1 MIKTKPYIIDY
12 KKPIVFIGSEY
23 VDLQG
28 NIFKSSKELKM
39 AQETAQFQMNEIVY
53 CPHCHAGNRDV
64 DWGFPR
70 EQKKKFVHKGQCPN
84 CGERLSLEYQESFG
98 LRVTVRNKKDE
109 EPMSMMRVTAKAPAH
124 CPSKLKWWPV
134 SDGKL
139 AIEIVSDLYFNR
151 TMYGHYWLHREVVRH
166 RFIFNFDTGL
176 CYAMRGIDEKGAPSK
191 YSSQIHRLQNCTFS
205 YMRDIPYGTTQ
216 DFIEVVMQA
225 MKEYKNIPFATINK
239 DGDKNNRE
247 CICCN
252 TKVLCHSLSFINY
265 FSDMKLNDLTD
276 MISLNHESISSNTKR
291 VFRKLIALSKDG
303 EVEWLP
309 KYMQKRSIRNRLN
322 KRVSTFFIYKWLHA
336 CGISDVNVMNRIIDS
351 YIDEYD
357 APYDEDESYYMQN
370 ARTKSLMRIV
380 RRYCINTSDIQIK
393 FVRWAL
399 KGRNASSIYQFIKSV
414 FDNQAYLLDDSAR
427 MYNALASV
435 NYELPANVGT
445 LKELHDALSA
455 LNNKRRFSN
464 LQIEYS
470 DEEKELEM
478 DLDGYSFRLPKDT
491 DSLYDIG
498 RALNICVGSY
508 GRRAAAKRCTIVT
521 MSKDDKYVAC
531 IELKANKKDIVMHQ
545 LKGRFNHT
553 VKEIEPVSEWV
564 AATGISAQCYDYQ
577 NAVEHKTSRFDD
589 RETDYAMAN
598 PRLNAQIGQ
607 RMAANVYQDFGN
619 NEPIDDDGDDLP
631 F

>member
-28 NIFKSSKELKM
+28 NIFKSSKELKV
-39 AQETAQFQMNEIVY
+39 AQETAQLQMNEIVY

-70 EQKKKFVHKGQCPN
+70 EQKRTFVHKGQCPN
-84 CGERLSLEYQESFG
+84 CGERLSLEYQASVG
-98 LRVTVRNKKDE
+98 LRATVRNKKDE
-109 EPMSMMRVTAKAPAH
+109 EPMSVMRVTAKAPAH

-151 TMYGHYWLHREVVRH
+151 TMYGKYWLHHEIVRH
-166 RFIFNFDTGL
+166 RFIFNLDTGL
-176 CYAMRGIDEKGAPSK
+176 CYAMRGIDDKGAPSK
-191 YSSQIHRLQNCTFS
+191 YSSQTNRLQNCTFT
-205 YMRDIPYGTTQ
+205 YMRDIPYDMTQ

-225 MKEYKNIPFATINK
+225 MQEYKNVAFTTIK
-239 DGDKNNRE
+239 TDDSHADRA
-247 CICCN
+247 CVCCN
-252 TKVLCHSLSFINY
+252 TRVGCHALSFINY
-265 FSDMKLNDLTD
+265 FADMKPKDLED
-276 MISLNHESISSNTKR
+276 MLCLERESIPASTKR
-291 VFRKLIALSKDG
+291 VFRNLIALSKDG

-322 KRVSTFFIYKWLHA
+322 QRVSTFFIYKWFHA
-336 CGISDVNVMNRIIDS
+336 CGLRDVNVMNRIIDH

-357 APYDEDESYYMQN
+357 APYNVNEAYYMQD
-370 ARTKSLMRIV
+370 AKMASLMRIA
-380 RRYCINTSDIQIK
+380 RRYCINTSDGQIK
-393 FVRWAL
+393 FVKWAL
-399 KGRNASSIYQFIKSV
+399 KGRNANSIYQFIKSA
-414 FDNQAYLLDDSAR
+414 FDNESYLLTDSAR
-427 MYNALASV
+427 MYNALANV
-435 NYELPANVGT
+435 NYELPANTGT

-470 DEEKELEM
+470 DAEKELEM

-508 GRRAAAKRCTIVT
+508 GRRAAAKSCTIVT

-531 IELKANKKDIVMHQ
+531 IELKASKKDIVMHQ

-564 AATGISAQCYDYQ
+564 AATGISAKCHDYQ
-577 NAVEHKTSRFDD
+577 NAIDHKKSSFDN
-589 RETDYAMAN
+589 RERDYAIAD
-598 PRLNAQIGQ
+598 PRFNAQI
-607 RMAANVYQDFGN
+607 AAHVVFNAYQGFNDQA
-619 NEPIDDDGDDLP
+619 PIDDDGEDLP